1 MNFKNRNLLGIIFM
15 TLGMLCLSIN
25 DVIVKGL
32 NAYFPVWEIVFF
44 RALSGLIISL
54 GLIFFFGV
62 NKLKQEL
69 TLNKINVTSV
79 NSVGYFTDPY
89 YFKQNEKILQI
100 AKIINPD
107 LVCLITGGFFGGPN
121 PISNEYVS
129 NNEQI
134 NFKNLRD
141 DTNQKIILLFEQ
153 ASKLNLTLGLEPIG
167 SWEILKKGHFNSI
180 SSCSKLIKDNNHKLI
195 IDLYHS
201 FTDINLDTFLRKSS
215 KLGLLQ
221 FSNINFDE
229 NLRPIGRKTINNL
242 NNRNNLELSKYIK
255 FIFNRK
261 DKIKIEFEVFQSDVN
276 EDPKEIIL
284 KLKSEI
290 LKLL

>member
-1 MNFKNRNLLGIIFM
+1 MKQNYNEILDNN
-15 TLGMLCLSIN
+15 LSIN
-25 DVIVKGL
+25 SYLWPIDRSPFEFIETIAKARIKNIGL
-32 NAYFPVWEIVFF
+32 HTDFINN
-44 RALSGLIISL
+44 
-54 GLIFFFGV
+54 FGV

-69 TLNKINVTSV
+69 TLNKINVTSI

-89 YFKQNEKILQI
+89 YFKQNEKVLQS
-100 AKIINPD
+100 AKILNPD
-107 LVCLITGGFFGGPN
+107 LVCLITGGIMGGPN
-121 PISNEYVS
+121 PISNEYTS
-129 NNEQI
+129 DNNI
-134 NFKNLRD
+134 IDIKGLRD
-141 DTNQKIILLFEQ
+141 ETSQNIISLFEE

-180 SSCSKLIKDNNHKLI
+180 ASCLKLVKDNNHKLI

-201 FTDINLDTFLRKSS
+201 FTDADLDTFLRKSPN
-215 KLGLLQ
+215 LGLLQ
-221 FSNINFDE
+221 FSNISFDK

-242 NNRNNLELSKYIK
+242 NNQNNLDLSKYIK
-255 FIFNRK
+255 YIFNRK

-284 KLKSEI
+284 NLKSEI